1 MRTDTKLG
9 LNLSSG
15 IDSQVMLYFVNKINN
30 GQKDISANSFYFDN
44 EKYNEKPDLEEFSK
58 KFNWKVNFF
67 KITRKM

>member
-15 IDSQVMLYFVNKINN
+15 IDLMMLYFVNKINN

-58 KFNWKVNFF
+58 NLIGK
-67 KITRKM
+67 